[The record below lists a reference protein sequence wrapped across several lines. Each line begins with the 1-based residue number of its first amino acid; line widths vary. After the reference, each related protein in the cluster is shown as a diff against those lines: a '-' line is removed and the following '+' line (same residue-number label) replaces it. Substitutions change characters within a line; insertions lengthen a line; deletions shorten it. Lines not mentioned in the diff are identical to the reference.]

1 MKTWNVYLLRHG
13 KTVGEPALYGHSD
26 VEVAA
31 ETQAKI
37 AQALQAEALHYQR
50 IQTSPLSRCV
60 QLAQRLHHAQPHIP
74 LDVVSG
80 WQEMA
85 FGKFDGVPFAQLQQE
100 WPQLEAFWQAP
111 ASATLPQAE
120 SLESFYQRVSEHW
133 QALIEQNEQDT
144 LIVCHGGTI
153 RMILAHVLKLD
164 WQNPLLYSSLAIGHQ
179 SITHIQISLAD
190 QHYFRVC
197 CIAKPLAI

>member
-1 MKTWNVYLLRHG
+1 MKTWNIYLLRHG
-13 KTVGEPALYGHSD
+13 QTVGEPALYGRTD

-37 AQALQAEALHYQR
+37 AQALQAQALHYQR
-50 IQTSPLSRCV
+50 VQTSPLSRCL
-60 QLAQRLHHAQPHIP
+60 QLAQTLHNAQPHIP

-100 WPQLEAFWQAP
+100 WPQLEAFWQSP
-111 ASATLPQAE
+111 ARNTLPQAE
-120 SLESFYQRVSEHW
+120 SLESFYQRVSEQW
-133 QALIEQNEQDT
+133 QALVKQNEQDT

-153 RMILAHVLKLD
+153 RMILAHVLELD

-197 CIAKPLAI
+197 CIAKPLAK

>member
-1 MKTWNVYLLRHG
+1 MLTFVDVDQGRRQPIRRRLSFRR
-13 KTVGEPALYGHSD
+13 TVTTD
-26 VEVAA
+26 V
-31 ETQAKI
+31 TQHR
-37 AQALQAEALHYQR
+37 QVHVSVT
-50 IQTSPLSRCV
+50 IQHVIGRERD
-60 QLAQRLHHAQPHIP
+60 Q
-74 LDVVSG
+74 VSG

-100 WPQLEAFWQAP
+100 WPQLEAFWQSP
-111 ASATLPQAE
+111 ARNTLPQAE
-120 SLESFYQRVSEHW
+120 SLESFYQRVSEQW

-197 CIAKPLAI
+197 SIAKPLAT